1 MILSKGFNMLTYNCS
16 SKLKH
21 SNNISPFILIYL
33 WPNNYYSKV
42 TIYYYKQILSI
53 RSQFLSYLFV

>member
-1 MILSKGFNMLTYNCS
+1 MLTYNCS

-53 RSQFLSYLFV
+53 RSQFLSYLFF